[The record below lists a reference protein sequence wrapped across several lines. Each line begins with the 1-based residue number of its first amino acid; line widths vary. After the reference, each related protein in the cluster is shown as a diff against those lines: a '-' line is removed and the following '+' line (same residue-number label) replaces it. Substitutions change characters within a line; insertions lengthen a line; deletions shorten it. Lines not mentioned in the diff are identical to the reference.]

1 MAPFYESCHGVPV
14 TEGFI
19 FDLPKSILTVGS
31 SARGL
36 VREKRYKDTYNW

>member
-36 VREKRYKDTYNW
+36 VREKRYKDTYN